1 MWFVFA
7 LLGAVMAAISVT
19 FTKAGLDKINP
30 AIAFAIE
37 AVLILIISWSTVL
50 FQGDVGGEIGK
61 MDKRAWL
68 FILGAG
74 VATTLSSLF
83 QFTALKGGHVPAV
96 SSIDRSSIIFTVL
109 LASFFLKDKITW
121 QSLVGAALIIA
132 GAAFI
137 SLGKAKQ

>member
-19 FTKAGLDKINP
+19 FTKAGLEKVNP
-30 AIAFAIE
+30 FLAFAIE
-37 AVLILIISWSTVL
+37 AILILVISWSVAFFSKAT
-50 FQGDVGGEIGK
+50 GDFGK

-68 FILGAG
+68 FLLGAG

-83 QFTALKGGHVPAV
+83 QFKALKDGHAPAV

-109 LASFFLKDKITW
+109 LASFFLKEKLTW
-121 QSLVGAALIIA
+121 QTLVGAALIIG
-132 GAAFI
+132 GAIFI
-137 SLGKAKQ
+137 SLGRESAK

>member
-19 FTKAGLDKINP
+19 FSKVGLEKINP
-30 AIAFAIE
+30 ALAFAVE
-37 AVLILIISWSTVL
+37 AVLILVISWSVVF
-50 FQGDVGGEIGK
+50 FQHSAGEMGK

-68 FILGAG
+68 FLLGAG

-83 QFTALKGGHVPAV
+83 QFTALKQGHVAAV
-96 SSIDRSSIIFTVL
+96 SSIDRSAIIFTVV
-109 LASFFLKDKITW
+109 LAAIFLKEKITW
-121 QSLVGAALIIA
+121 QSVVGALLIVA

-137 SLGKAKQ
+137 SIGRQSGK

>member
-19 FTKAGLDKINP
+19 FTKAGLDKVNP
-30 AIAFAIE
+30 TLALAIE
-37 AVLILIISWSTVL
+37 AVLILVISWSTV
-50 FQGDVGGEIGK
+50 FIGGNAGEIGK

-83 QFTALKGGHVPAV
+83 QFNALKNGHAPAV

-109 LASFFLKDKITW
+109 LASFFLKEKITW

-132 GAAFI
+132 GAVFI
-137 SLGKAKQ
+137 SLGKGKE